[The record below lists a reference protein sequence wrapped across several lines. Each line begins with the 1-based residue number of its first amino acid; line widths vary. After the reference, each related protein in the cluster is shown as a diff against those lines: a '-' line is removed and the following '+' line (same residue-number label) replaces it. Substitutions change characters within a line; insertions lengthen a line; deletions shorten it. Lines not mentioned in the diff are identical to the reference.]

1 MLKDIAGVELPPAAK
16 KSIDLGGILVEDAVR
31 KALKD
36 RQAALTELVHAVRDY
51 RHLADQLF
59 TLRGSEYTHAVQEL
73 NKAIDRGEGLLQ

>member
-1 MLKDIAGVELPPAAK
+1 M
-16 KSIDLGGILVEDAVR
+16 IDLEGQLVRDGIR

-36 RQAALTELVHAVRDY
+36 RQTALTELVHAVRDY